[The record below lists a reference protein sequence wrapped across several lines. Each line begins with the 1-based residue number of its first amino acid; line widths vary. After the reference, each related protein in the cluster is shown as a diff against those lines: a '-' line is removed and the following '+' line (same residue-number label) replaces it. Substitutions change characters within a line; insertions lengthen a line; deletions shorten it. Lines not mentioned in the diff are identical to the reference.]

1 MDNPLR
7 IVFFG
12 SPEAAVP
19 SLRALAADNRFTVA
33 AVVTQP
39 DRPAGRGRRLT
50 PPPVKT
56 AAMEAGLW
64 VRQPETLRGRR
75 FRESMENLK
84 PDFLAVVAFGR
95 IFGSKLLAVPRFGCV
110 NLHFSLLP
118 RYRGA
123 APVNWAL
130 IRGESVTGVT
140 TMIMDEEL
148 DSGPILLQQASPV
161 EPWDTSETLSRRLAE
176 AGAPLLVLS
185 LVELSEGRI
194 TPAQQDHSQASFAPM
209 LNKEDGLVDWN
220 MTAVEIFNRWRGLQP
235 WPGIFT
241 TFRGEQLKLIKV
253 GVAPPGVA
261 ARPIGTLVI
270 EDDRL
275 FIACRGGTLL
285 EVFTLQ
291 LPGKRPVDAI
301 DFLHGYRPVQKEK
314 LK

>member
-1 MDNPLR
+1 MKSPLR

-19 SLRALAADNRFTVA
+19 SLRALAADDRFSVA

-50 PPPVKT
+50 SPPIRV
-56 AAMEAGLW
+56 AALEAGLE
-64 VRQPETLRGRR
+64 VRQPEAVRGRR
-75 FRESMENLK
+75 FRESMEELK
-84 PDFLAVVAFGR
+84 PDFLAVVAFGK

-118 RYRGA
+118 KYRGA

-130 IRGESVTGVT
+130 MHGETSTGVT
-140 TMIMDEEL
+140 TMIMEEEL
-148 DSGPILLQQASPV
+148 DSGPILLQQEIPV
-161 EPWDTSETLSRRLAE
+161 EPWDTSETMSKRLAE
-176 AGAPLLVLS
+176 AGAPLLVRS

-194 TPAQQDHSQASFAPM
+194 APRPQDHSQASFAPM
-209 LNKEDGLVDWN
+209 LNKEDGLVDWSR
-220 MTAVEIFNRWRGLQP
+220 TAKEVFNRWRGLQP

-253 GVAPPGVA
+253 GVASPGDPV
-261 ARPIGTLVI
+261 RPEGALVI
-270 EDDRL
+270 EENRL
-275 FIACRGGTLL
+275 FVACRSGTLL

-291 LPGKRPVDAI
+291 LPGKRPVEAA
-301 DFLHGYRPVQKEK
+301 DFLRGYRATPPEK
-314 LK
+314 LD